1 MSNIRH
7 NYSEECEALV
17 NKHINT
23 KLCHGYIYLYMCS
36 YYNRDDQALPG
47 FADFF
52 WKASEE
58 EYKHAGMLIKYQ
70 TMRGGRVILQDIT
83 KPTVM
88 EWNTPLEAM
97 MTVLHMEKEVTKT
110 LTDLESLATTKTDFH
125 LVSFIQKNFLTRQ
138 VTKTLTDLENL
149 ANTKTDFHLVTFIQ
163 KKFLTR
169 QIIDIKTI
177 GDFLTKM
184 KRVGTGLCFYMM
196 DKEIA
201 PLHQEVVRE
210 H

>member
-1 MSNIRH
+1 MGHYCLSSQFQGSHSLLFSSIRMANIRH
-7 NYSEECEALV
+7 NYSEECEAMV

-23 KLCHGYIYLYMCS
+23 KLQHGYIYLYMCS

-58 EYKHAGMLIKYQ
+58 EYKHAGMLTKYQ

-83 KPTVM
+83 KP
-88 EWNTPLEAM
+88 
-97 MTVLHMEKEVTKT
+97 
-110 LTDLESLATTKTDFH
+110 
-125 LVSFIQKNFLTRQ
+125 
-138 VTKTLTDLENL
+138 
-149 ANTKTDFHLVTFIQ
+149 DFHLVTFIQ
-163 KKFLTR
+163 ENFLTR
-169 QIIDIKTI
+169 QIIDMKTI

-184 KRVGTGLCFYMM
+184 KRAGTGLGFYMI

-201 PLHQEVVRE
+201 AYTKKWIEDTKTETCV
-210 H
+210 